1 MRRLRLRLLFQ
12 PQCSHC
18 RGHPERTTGTVGLPQ
33 GKGTGQRHAR
43 PARRILRLFRE
54 QRGGSGT
61 EVKEETGLEVTRTEF
76 LFSLPNTYLYSGF
89 LVHTVDCFFR
99 CTVAD
104 SSLAHAMDDAAEL
117 LWIPV
122 KELRP
127 EDFGLASVRKG
138 IEKLLAQWP

>member
-1 MRRLRLRLLFQ
+1 M
-12 PQCSHC
+12 
-18 RGHPERTTGTVGLPQ
+18 
-33 GKGTGQRHAR
+33 
-43 PARRILRLFRE
+43 LFR
-54 QRGGSGT
+54 S
-61 EVKEETGLEVTRTEF
+61 KEETGLEVTRTEF

-138 IEKLLAQWP
+138 IEKLLVQWP

>member
-1 MRRLRLRLLFQ
+1 MEERRSENTTLCYIEKENCYLMMHRVKKSHDVNKDKWVGVGGHFEAGESPEECLLR
-12 PQCSHC
+12 
-18 RGHPERTTGTVGLPQ
+18 
-33 GKGTGQRHAR
+33 
-43 PARRILRLFRE
+43 
-54 QRGGSGT
+54 

>member
-33 GKGTGQRHAR
+33 GKG
-43 PARRILRLFRE
+43 
-54 QRGGSGT
+54 
-61 EVKEETGLEVTRTEF
+61 TGLEVTRTEF

>member
-1 MRRLRLRLLFQ
+1 M
-12 PQCSHC
+12 
-18 RGHPERTTGTVGLPQ
+18 
-33 GKGTGQRHAR
+33 A
-43 PARRILRLFRE
+43 
-54 QRGGSGT
+54 
-61 EVKEETGLEVTRTEF
+61 KEEIFDKLKELVVDQLGVEEDEVTMEATMQDD
-76 LFSLPNTYLYSGF
+76 LGADSLDLYSGF